1 MTQQYLRN
9 CSLIVA
15 DASGNGVELGALRV
29 TFEVRRGDTQT
40 PNTADVT
47 VWNLS
52 TNTSNQM
59 RGVGGVPEFQYLCLK
74 VSYGSQ
80 PLTQIFAGS
89 IKQIRQGREDQKNS
103 YISITAAAGDGVY
116 NFAPAAFTLAA
127 GRTAEG
133 TVKNLLAVGAAAA
146 EAMNSAKPIFSA
158 DQQLVEG
165 YIPVP
170 ALDPNR
176 QIRGR
181 VFFGS
186 WRDEMRDFAKSQ
198 NCKWWIDDN
207 GGLTVVP
214 LTSFIPGGTV
224 VITPETGLIGVP
236 EQTQNGLSVRVL
248 MNPNIRI
255 GQTIKLDATINE
267 LRFGLDA
274 RSVGNNLSLQQGAA
288 KVSANGLYYVMK
300 AEHFGDTRGNAW
312 YTDLTCLSVDA
323 TVPSAS
329 STAQSTVASADSIPQ
344 Y

>member
-9 CSLIVA
+9 CSLVVA
-15 DASGNGVELGALRV
+15 DPSGNGIELGALRV

-40 PNTADVT
+40 PNTADIK

-52 TNTSNQM
+52 ANTSNQL

-89 IKQIRQGREDQKNS
+89 IKQLRQGRENQKDS
-103 YISITAAAGDGVY
+103 YIAITAAAGDGVY
-116 NFAPAAFTLAA
+116 NFAPAAFTMAA
-127 GRTAEG
+127 GRTAQG
-133 TVKNLLAVGAAAA
+133 TVQNLLAVGASAV
-146 EAMNSAKPIFSA
+146 EAMNTKPIFSS
-158 DQQLVEG
+158 DQQLIEG
-165 YIPVP
+165 YIPAP

-181 VFFGS
+181 VFFGA
-186 WRDEMRDFAKSQ
+186 WKDEMRDFAKSQ
-198 NCKWWIDDN
+198 DCKWWIDDN

-214 LTSFIPGGTV
+214 LTSYIPGGTV
-224 VITPETGLIGVP
+224 IVTPSTGLIGVP

-248 MNPNIRI
+248 MNPSIRI
-255 GQTIKLDATINE
+255 GQTIKLDSTDINE
-267 LRFGLDA
+267 LRLGVDTKSFA
-274 RSVGNNLSLQQGAA
+274 ENSNLRQGAA
-288 KVSANGLYYVMK
+288 KLNANGIYYVMK

-323 TVPSAS
+323 TVPPPSA
-329 STAQSTVASADSIPQ
+329 TAQSTVAPDVILQ